1 MKLCCRKR
9 GQRDLACDSATIWF
23 QDVYRT
29 QAAESESLSHKDMS
43 MTVQLS
49 SSSFLQLL
57 ALSGLLSDE
66 QMKDVTKRY
75 SSAGNA
81 SESVP
86 TQDVLIWLLRKKLIT
101 PWHAEKL
108 VQGRFRGFFL
118 GDYKLLHRVA
128 RGGMSTI
135 YAAVHKQSGETHA
148 LKVLPLSKKNQASF
162 LQRFQREA
170 AVTQRLNHPNIVRV
184 FGIFSGTDGQA
195 DVHFMA
201 MELLKGH
208 DLFEIV
214 NAEGPMPCRK
224 AAEFIRQAAL
234 GLEHA
239 HHAGL
244 VHRDI
249 KPGNLFLSDDQTV
262 RVLDLGLAQD
272 FDSEENLTR
281 EFNERVLG
289 TADYLSPEQAADTHS
304 VDARSDIYSLG
315 CSLYFLLTGQPPF
328 TEGTLVQRLIAH
340 QTKTPPAIVEF
351 RRDVPEEL
359 NQILFNMLA
368 KNRKERTSTAA
379 EVVEQLT
386 SFLKRTESQKE
397 LDAIPII
404 LKRVTSANKGADDEH
419 VNFVDFHSGTRLEG
433 EATSADNIGT
443 STHSAV
449 SLGAKTP
456 EVAGTPVFLP
466 AFSALLRQLKADCD
480 ASGPLGKDARSGRLL
495 ELVTELEQLESS
507 VPTPAVVP
515 VVEKPI
521 EPVSTKFTIKADVV
535 PDFSSIQSNAPS
547 KWPAEDT
554 VLNDIA
560 IAGFR
565 FDPASI
571 TTRSNVEVDTR
582 LMIEQL
588 LAAVD
593 GDGENSTGDSGIP
606 LVTSIDLPHRKIG
619 NKVAK
624 PIKEERS
631 SVVLWSMVGLGVLAA
646 VVVLAI
652 VYSML

>member
-1 MKLCCRKR
+1 M
-9 GQRDLACDSATIWF
+9 TI
-23 QDVYRT
+23 
-29 QAAESESLSHKDMS
+29 
-43 MTVQLS
+43 QLS

-66 QMKDVTKRY
+66 HMEDVTKRFPCD
-75 SSAGNA
+75 GNG
-81 SESVP
+81 SDGGS
-86 TQDVLIWLLRKKLIT
+86 TQDILIWLLRKKLIT

-108 VQGRFRGFFL
+108 VQRRFRGFFL
-118 GDYKLLHRVA
+118 GDYKLLNRVA

-135 YAAVHKQSGETHA
+135 YAAMHQQSGEIHA
-148 LKVLPLSKKNQASF
+148 LKVLPLSKTNQASF

-170 AVTQRLNHPNIVRV
+170 TVTQRLNHPNIVRV

-201 MELLKGH
+201 MELLQGH

-214 NAEGPMPCRK
+214 NADGPMPCRK

-239 HHAGL
+239 HTAGL

-289 TADYLSPEQAADTHS
+289 TADYLSPEQAADTHT

-359 NQILFNMLA
+359 DQILCKMLA
-368 KNRKERTSTAA
+368 KNRRERTTTAA
-379 EVVEQLT
+379 DVAEQL
-386 SFLKRTESQKE
+386 SDFLKRTETQKD

-404 LKRVTSANKGADDEH
+404 LKRVVPAKFVADDEQ
-419 VNFVDFHSGTRLEG
+419 VDFASPTVLGGDVTT
-433 EATSADNIGT
+433 ASKVGT
-443 STHSAV
+443 STSSEAQSDTKLSDVAV
-449 SLGAKTP
+449 AP
-456 EVAGTPVFLP
+456 IFLP
-466 AFSALLRQLKADCD
+466 AFAPLLTQIEAKCGV
-480 ASGPLGKDARSGRLL
+480 SGPLGKDSRSVRLL
-495 ELVTELEQLESS
+495 ELVRELGQLESR
-507 VPTPAVVP
+507 VPAPPVVP
-515 VVEKPI
+515 VGEKRI
-521 EPVSTKFTIKADVV
+521 EPVPTKFRINADSV
-535 PDFSSIQSNAPS
+535 PAISSIESTSPS
-547 KWPAEDT
+547 PAEDT

-565 FDPASI
+565 FEPASFAPRVDNEAV
-571 TTRSNVEVDTR
+571 TRQ
-582 LMIEQL
+582 MIEQL
-588 LAAVD
+588 LTAFD
-593 GDGENSTGDSGIP
+593 LDSENLTGDSGIP
-606 LVTSIDLPHRKIG
+606 LLTSIDLPPRKTG
-619 NKVAK
+619 SKVVK
-624 PIKEERS
+624 PTKGARNP
-631 SVVLWSMVGLGVLAA
+631 VALWSIVGLSVLAA
-646 VVVLAI
+646 IVLSVI
-652 VYSML
+652 GYSMM